1 MTRRELANLCREW
14 RISQGITQTEIA
26 DKAGTSS
33 QAVSQFEAGT
43 CNSLRIYCAYLDF
56 GFKSS
61 IEAGGA
67 MMQGVGTWQ
76 NEN

>member
-1 MTRRELANLCREW
+1 MTRKELAILCRNW
-14 RISQGITQTEIA
+14 RISQGITQSEIA
-26 DKAGTSS
+26 DKAGVSA

-67 MMQGVGTWQ
+67 IMQGVKQWQ